1 MKFNTSIDTF
11 YLAMSVLFERYL
23 STYGGITDWYHQS
36 FKLLN
41 EKFSPNNVLYAGSWI
56 HITPSLVFPRVVYV
70 DMFSKMGQF
79 FTNPEVI
86 MYVTKNATSKNKP
99 ELVFHQ
105 SDYNKDFGEEKNSF
119 DLLISLNS
127 GFVSQACSSYLK
139 KDGLLLANN
148 EHFDAIRAYVD
159 PKFKVIGI
167 FKKSNKLIE
176 TTKEVETYFI
186 TIQCSSIT
194 LEMVEE
200 NKKRSPSK
208 AKFKLKKKAQLYL
221 FQKIG

>member
-1 MKFNTSIDTF
+1 M
-11 YLAMSVLFERYL
+11 YLLFEKYL
-23 STYGGITDWYHQS
+23 STYGGVNDWILQS
-36 FKLLN
+36 FKLLK
-41 EKFSPNNVLYAGSWI
+41 EKFFLNNILYAGSWI

-70 DMFSKMGQF
+70 DTFSKMKQF
-79 FTNPEVI
+79 FTNPEVLTYI
-86 MYVTKNATSKNKP
+86 TKNSTIKNKP
-99 ELVFHQ
+99 EIVFHQ
-105 SDYNKDFGEEKNSF
+105 SDYNKDFDESKNSF

-159 PKFKVIGI
+159 PKYKAIGI
-167 FKKSNKLIE
+167 LKSNKLIE
-176 TTKEVETYFI
+176 TKNAVENYFI
-186 TIQCSSIT
+186 TKQGLPVT

-200 NKKRSPSK
+200 NKKKSPSR

-221 FQKIG
+221 FQKIEK

>member
-1 MKFNTSIDTF
+1 M
-11 YLAMSVLFERYL
+11 FEKYL
-23 STYGGITDWYHQS
+23 STYGGVTDWYLQS
-36 FKLLN
+36 FNLLKEN
-41 EKFSPNNVLYAGSWI
+41 FFPNNILYAGSWI

-70 DMFSKMGQF
+70 DMFSKMEQF

-139 KDGLLLANN
+139 KDGLLLVNN

-159 PKFKVIGI
+159 PQFKAIGI

-176 TTKEVETYFI
+176 TKTEVETYFI
-186 TIQCSSIT
+186 TTQGSSIT

-208 AKFKLKKKAQLYL
+208 AKFKLKKKAHLYL
-221 FQKIG
+221 FQKNG

>member
-1 MKFNTSIDTF
+1 
-11 YLAMSVLFERYL
+11 MSKLFEKYL
-23 STYGGITDWYHQS
+23 STYGGVDDWYLQS
-36 FKLLN
+36 FNILK
-41 EKFSPNNVLYAGSWI
+41 EKFFPNNVLYAGSWI

-70 DMFSKMGQF
+70 DLFSKMKKF
-79 FTNPEVI
+79 FNNPEVVSYI
-86 MYVTKNATSKNKP
+86 TKNSLMKNKP
-99 ELVFHQ
+99 EIAYHQ
-105 SDYNKDFGEEKNSF
+105 SDYNKDFKESKNSF

-127 GFVSQACSSYLK
+127 GFVSQACSEYLK

-159 PKFKVIGI
+159 PKFKAIGI

-176 TTKEVETYFI
+176 TKKAVETYFI
-186 TIQCSSIT
+186 TKQGLPMT

-208 AKFKLKKKAQLYL
+208 AKFKLQKKAQLYL
-221 FQKIG
+221 FQKIEQ